1 MLELGVV
8 SFVNGGNKLSYLFFT
23 IFFLILIPIYI
34 RLPFGWT
41 KKGIVVLLT
50 VACLLSVFGMIA
62 VKQFPLWQAVLFLL
76 LLVIA
81 STYLLEQKLGHLF
94 YARIHEHDLIVV
106 NDVEGEQKEEPLF
119 IIKEVAE
126 EKQEEERD
134 LQQKQTEEMEFEW
147 LESNGL
153 EEVEQHGSVEP
164 LRNNEYDHIIE
175 PLAEMDDVIEP
186 LHIVDNDGTDV
197 NNEHHE
203 LDDEQWVDLSDEEND
218 ELTYNQ
224 PLFETEENELL
235 NMDELVVD
243 EMTEYFVDE
252 KNEIETVIE
261 DDGIVDEKKNEMEM
275 IPVIEGDAIGE
286 KQQDEAESIPIVEEA
301 IVYVDEE
308 PSIYDETI
316 AIEEDD
322 EAIRMLPKPFMKN
335 LLASLYAMRPLLSDE
350 EYEQLIYKHLHP
362 RLHEQDYY
370 TFANVL
376 MEHYVASKQYDKLY
390 DVAKQL
396 YGQYEPYPIIQQQ
409 LAHMIH
415 YAEQKMGW
423 KK

>member
-8 SFVNGGNKLSYLFFT
+8 LFANGGNKLLYLFFA

-41 KKGIVVLLT
+41 KKGIAVLLT
-50 VACLLSVFGMIA
+50 VACLLSAFGMIA
-62 VKQFPLWQAVLFLL
+62 VEQFPLWQAALFLL

-94 YARIHEHDLIVV
+94 YARIHDHDLIVV
-106 NDVEGEQKEEPLF
+106 NDVEDEQNEEPIF
-119 IIKEVAE
+119 MIKEVVE

-134 LQQKQTEEMEFEW
+134 LQQEQTEEMEFEW
-147 LESNGL
+147 LESNGP
-153 EEVEQHGSVEP
+153 EGVEQHVSVEP
-164 LRNNEYDHIIE
+164 LRNDEYDHIIE

-203 LDDEQWVDLSDEEND
+203 MDDERWVNLLAEEND
-218 ELTYNQ
+218 ELV
-224 PLFETEENELL
+224 ETEENELL
-235 NMDELVVD
+235 KMDELVVVD
-243 EMTEYFVDE
+243 EMTDRFVDE
-252 KNEIETVIE
+252 KNEMETVIE
-261 DDGIVDEKKNEMEM
+261 DDGIVDEKQNEMEM
-275 IPVIEGDAIGE
+275 ILVIEGDAIGE

-308 PSIYDETI
+308 PSAYSETI
-316 AIEEDD
+316 AIEKGD

-335 LLASLYAMRPLLSDE
+335 LLASLYTMRPLLSDE

-376 MEHYVASKQYDKLY
+376 MEHYVASKQYEKLY

>member
-1 MLELGVV
+1 
-8 SFVNGGNKLSYLFFT
+8 
-23 IFFLILIPIYI
+23 
-34 RLPFGWT
+34 
-41 KKGIVVLLT
+41 
-50 VACLLSVFGMIA
+50 MIA
-62 VKQFPLWQAVLFLL
+62 VEQFPLWQAALFLL

-94 YARIHEHDLIVV
+94 YARIHEHDLIVAD
-106 NDVEGEQKEEPLF
+106 DVEDEQKEEPLF

-126 EKQEEERD
+126 EKQEED
-134 LQQKQTEEMEFEW
+134 LQQEQTEETEFEW
-147 LESNGL
+147 LERNWP
-153 EEVEQHGSVEP
+153 EEVEQHVSIEP
-164 LRNNEYDHIIE
+164 LRNDGYDHIIE

-186 LHIVDNDGTDV
+186 LHIVDGTDV
-197 NNEHHE
+197 NNERHE
-203 LDDEQWVDLSDEEND
+203 LDDERWVDLLDEESN

-235 NMDELVVD
+235 NMDELAVVD
-243 EMTEYFVDE
+243 EMNDHFVDE
-252 KNEIETVIE
+252 KSEIETVIE
-261 DDGIVDEKKNEMEM
+261 DDDIVDGQQNEMEM
-275 IPVIEGDAIGE
+275 IPVVEEDAIAE

-301 IVYVDEE
+301 IVYTDEK
-308 PSIYDETI
+308 SSSAYNETI
-316 AIEEDD
+316 ATEEGN
-322 EAIRMLPKPFMKN
+322 EAIRMLPKPLLKN

-350 EYEQLIYKHLHP
+350 EYEQLIHKHLHP

-376 MEHYVASKQYDKLY
+376 MEHYIASKQYEKLY

-396 YGQYEPYPIIQQQ
+396 YGQYELYPIIQQQ

>member
-1 MLELGVV
+1 ML
-8 SFVNGGNKLSYLFFT
+8 YLFFAF
-23 IFFLILIPIYI
+23 FFLTLIPVYI
-34 RLPFGWT
+34 RLSFGWT
-41 KKGIVVLLT
+41 KKGVAFLLIF
-50 VACLLSVFGMIA
+50 AFLLSIFGMIV
-62 VKQFPLWQAVLFLL
+62 VKQFPLWQAALFLL

-106 NDVEGEQKEEPLF
+106 NDVEDEQNEEPIF
-119 IIKEVAE
+119 MIKEVVE

-134 LQQKQTEEMEFEW
+134 PQQEQTEEMEFEW
-147 LESNGL
+147 LESNGP
-153 EEVEQHGSVEP
+153 EEVEQHVSVEP

-175 PLAEMDDVIEP
+175 SLAEMDDVIEP

-203 LDDEQWVDLSDEEND
+203 MDDERWVNLLAEEND
-218 ELTYNQ
+218 ELV
-224 PLFETEENELL
+224 ETEENELL
-235 NMDELVVD
+235 KMDELVVVD
-243 EMTEYFVDE
+243 EMTDRFVDE
-252 KNEIETVIE
+252 KNEVETVIE
-261 DDGIVDEKKNEMEM
+261 DDGIVDEKQNEMEM
-275 IPVIEGDAIGE
+275 IPVIGGDAIGE
-286 KQQDEAESIPIVEEA
+286 KQQDEAESIPIVEKA

-308 PSIYDETI
+308 PSAYSETI
-316 AIEEDD
+316 AIEKGD

-335 LLASLYAMRPLLSDE
+335 LLASLYTMRPLLSDE

-370 TFANVL
+370 AFANVL
-376 MEHYVASKQYDKLY
+376 MEHYVASKQYEKLY

-396 YGQYEPYPIIQQQ
+396 YGQYESYPIIQQQ

>member
-1 MLELGVV
+1 MP
-8 SFVNGGNKLSYLFFT
+8 YLFFA

-50 VACLLSVFGMIA
+50 VACLLSAFGMIA
-62 VKQFPLWQAVLFLL
+62 VEQFPLWQAALFLS

-94 YARIHEHDLIVV
+94 HARIHEHDLIVAD
-106 NDVEGEQKEEPLF
+106 DVEDEQKEEPLF
-119 IIKEVAE
+119 IIKEVAA
-126 EKQEEERD
+126 EKQEED
-134 LQQKQTEEMEFEW
+134 LQQEQTEEAEFKW
-147 LESNGL
+147 LERHWT
-153 EEVEQHGSVEP
+153 EEVEQHVSIEP
-164 LRNNEYDHIIE
+164 LRDDGYDHIIE

-197 NNEHHE
+197 NNERHE
-203 LDDEQWVDLSDEEND
+203 LDDERWVDLLDEESN

-235 NMDELVVD
+235 NMDELAVVD
-243 EMTEYFVDE
+243 EINDHFVDE

-261 DDGIVDEKKNEMEM
+261 DDDVVDGQQNEMEM
-275 IPVIEGDAIGE
+275 IPVVEEDAIAE

-301 IVYVDEE
+301 IVYTDEK
-308 PSIYDETI
+308 PSAYNETI
-316 AIEEDD
+316 ATEEGN

-350 EYEQLIYKHLHP
+350 EYEQLIHKHLHP

-376 MEHYVASKQYDKLY
+376 MEHYVASKQYEKLY

-409 LAHMIH
+409 LTYMIH